1 MRCRRPSTL
10 QVLVSWHVSLEMMT
24 LRSSDGIMLGTQEEA
39 ERSATSAEAQTGKPG
54 QLNSQPSFDIVAF
67 VGPAAAASLAA
78 APEQPAQ
85 PGHAGRAAPGSAPAA
100 AAAAPPPPTDALFA
114 HWQRIVSP
122 VQPSTAHQ
130 GVQSHPISFD
140 PECAVVVMSCAAL
153 SWSLSHL
160 RS

>member
-1 MRCRRPSTL
+1 
-10 QVLVSWHVSLEMMT
+10 MT

-54 QLNSQPSFDIVAF
+54 QLSSQPSFDIVAF
-67 VGPAAAASLAA
+67 AGPAAAASLAA

-140 PECAVVVMSCAAL
+140 PECAVES
-153 SWSLSHL
+153 
-160 RS
+160 